1 MDYQNN
7 LDSKAQ
13 ARLEA
18 LAAWAEVAASR
29 DMQSRSSPIFRLCQ
43 LRKRRHRRSRPADAG
58 ALASY
63 NAMATEAGSFWVLRP
78 HLELPDELAAPLISP
93 TQSIKLPDV
102 ASLQLKPVVEVTPA
116 EVVATHADPSIGAA
130 AAKEASVTLV
140 AKIKSPAGAK
150 EPKWESDAR
159 AQVRLAVR
167 RFAKPLQDLVAR
179 DANEGD
185 TRLLITDMLCERL
198 GYDKFRDLT
207 TEYMVKQDY
216 SPVTVSE
223 STSNLSPSSR
233 SNA

>member
-1 MDYQNN
+1 M
-7 LDSKAQ
+7 
-13 ARLEA
+13 
-18 LAAWAEVAASR
+18 AASR
-29 DMQSRSSPIFRLCQ
+29 GTYSREARRSSGYVNCESADVTGADRLMLEPWLPTIQ
-43 LRKRRHRRSRPADAG
+43 WLLKQAAFG
-58 ALASY
+58 
-63 NAMATEAGSFWVLRP
+63 VLGP
-78 HLELPDELAAPLISP
+78 HLELPDELAVALILS
-93 TQSIKLPDV
+93 TQSVQLPV
-102 ASLQLKPVVEVTPA
+102 AASLQLKPVVEVTPA
-116 EVVATHADPSIGAA
+116 DVVATHADPSIGAA

-150 EPKWESDAR
+150 EPKWEPDAR

-167 RFAKPLQDLVAR
+167 RFAKPLQDLVTR

-198 GYDKFRDLT
+198 SYDKFRDLT
-207 TEYMVKQDY
+207 TEYIVKQDY